1 MGKIGV
7 FYGSTVGNTR
17 FVAEKIAKQLP
28 SADVLSIKQFDEG
41 AMTAYTAWIIG
52 TSTWGIGSFQDDFYQ
67 FVNKLNGLD
76 LSGKT
81 VALFGLGDQF
91 NYPDSFCDGMGRV
104 YEILTEKG
112 CRVVGRWPADD
123 YNFSESRAFKDGEL
137 VGLALDEDNEPD
149 LTNFRIK
156 TWLATLGESLT
167 GH

>member
-17 FVAEKIAKQLP
+17 FVAEKIAKKLP
-28 SADVLSIKQFDEG
+28 NSEVRGVKDLDEKSIASYKK
-41 AMTAYTAWIIG
+41 MVIG

-67 FVNKLNGLD
+67 FVNRLSSLD
-76 LSGKT
+76 LSNTT

-104 YEILTEKG
+104 YEILVEKG
-112 CRVVGRWPADD
+112 CKVVGQWPADD
-123 YNFSESRAFKDGEL
+123 YNFSESRAFKNGVM

-149 LTNFRIK
+149 LTDYRINA
-156 TWLATLGESLT
+156 WLDIVKPELT
-167 GH
+167 R